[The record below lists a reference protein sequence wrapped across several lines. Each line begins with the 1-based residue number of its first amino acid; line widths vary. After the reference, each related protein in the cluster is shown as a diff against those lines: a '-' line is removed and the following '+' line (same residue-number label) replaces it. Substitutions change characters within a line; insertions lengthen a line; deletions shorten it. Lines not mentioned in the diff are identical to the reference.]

1 MLNWLQ
7 FVVFWLILVC
17 LRCIILPYYSYSLK
31 SSSIN
36 FFSSQM
42 AAKIILRAALY
53 GIITLA
59 VHNTFWA
66 APHDSLSQKEYKYL
80 FEKIRDAKTN
90 APLQKVYLE
99 SFLKKAKAGQDFEM
113 LVTAYKNYVDV
124 TDSDLKIMYTDSMV
138 IAARKSNDDKIIGAA
153 YLSRGIAFYGLK
165 KHELALENYLT
176 ASPFIEKSKDEY
188 LTYKLKYNI
197 AHEKYYLKKNEEAIQ
212 LFNSCLE
219 YFKGNN
225 ARAYLNTVHSLG
237 LCYNSEGNYGKS
249 EAMVTLGYEE
259 GSRLNNHS
267 MDGYFLHLDGQNQY
281 FIRNY
286 AQAIENLKKS
296 IPFIEEQGD
305 YANVAVADFY
315 IGKSYW
321 ALKRYDE
328 GLPYLKKVAQVFEE
342 REYIRPDLRENF
354 ELLIQF
360 YKKHNQPKQV
370 LFYVDRLLKAD
381 SLLISTHDHL
391 YDNIHKN
398 YDTKA
403 LVQEKKNVEEL
414 LKKERLKKQILIVSS
429 VILGVTSV
437 VFLFNW
443 LRNKRKERIFRELL
457 AYNKKETFKRE
468 KGTPRE
474 LDIAPDTVAKIL
486 QLLEKWE
493 KAMKFLEKDIT
504 LTTLAVYLET
514 NNRYASEI
522 ILFYR
527 EKSFS
532 KYLNDLKVDY
542 IIELLKTDKHKRLY
556 THDALANEVG
566 FSTTQR
572 FVSAFKARTRISPNY
587 FSAKIKKEIEDKNS

>member
-1 MLNWLQ
+1 M
-7 FVVFWLILVC
+7 VAFWLHLVC
-17 LRCIILPYYSYSLK
+17 LHCIILPYYSYSLK

-36 FFSSQM
+36 FFSLQM
-42 AAKIILRAALY
+42 AANKIFRVALY
-53 GIITLA
+53 GIIILA
-59 VHNTFWA
+59 VQNISGAT
-66 APHDSLSQKEYKYL
+66 PHDSLIQKEYKYL
-80 FEKIRDAKTN
+80 FDKIRKAENNTV
-90 APLQKVYLE
+90 LQKVYLE
-99 SFLKKAKAGQDFEM
+99 SFLKKAKAEQDFEM

-138 IAARKSNDDKIIGAA
+138 MAARKSGSDKIIGSA

-176 ASPFIEKSKDEY
+176 AGPFIERSKDEY
-188 LTYKLKYNI
+188 LNYKLKYNI

-219 YFKGNN
+219 YFRENN
-225 ARAYLNTVHSLG
+225 TRAYLNTLHSLG

-249 EAMVTLGYEE
+249 EAMVTFGYEE
-259 GSRLNNHS
+259 ASRLNNHS

-286 AQAIENLKKS
+286 TQAIENLKRS
-296 IPFIEEQGD
+296 IPAIEKQGD

-321 ALKRYDE
+321 SMKRYRE
-328 GLPYLKKVAQVFEE
+328 ALPYLKKVDKVFNE

-370 LFYVDRLLKAD
+370 LYYVDRLLMAD
-381 SLLISTHDHL
+381 SILISTHDHL

-414 LKKERLKKQILIVSS
+414 LKNERLKKQILIVSS

-457 AYNKKETFKRE
+457 EDNKKEAPKRE

-474 LDIAPDTVAKIL
+474 LDIAPVTVAKIL
-486 QLLEKWE
+486 HLLEKWE
-493 KAMKFLEKDIT
+493 RAMKFLEKDVT

-532 KYLNDLKVDY
+532 KYLNDLKVDH

-556 THDALANEVG
+556 THDALANEAG

-572 FVSAFKARTRISPNY
+572 FVTAFKARTRISPNY
-587 FSAKIKKEIEDKNS
+587 FSAKIRKEIEDMGI

>member
-1 MLNWLQ
+1 M
-7 FVVFWLILVC
+7 VAFWLILVC
-17 LRCIILPYYSYSLK
+17 LHFKILPYYSYSIK
-31 SSSIN
+31 SSGIN
-36 FFSSQM
+36 FFALQM
-42 AAKIILRAALY
+42 AANKIFRAVLY

-59 VHNTFWA
+59 VHNTFGA
-66 APHDSLSQKEYKYL
+66 DSHDSLSQKEYKYL
-80 FEKIRDAKTN
+80 FDKIRKAEKNT
-90 APLQKVYLE
+90 ALQKVYLE
-99 SFLKKAKAGQDFEM
+99 SFLKKAKAEQDFEM

-124 TDSDLKIMYTDSMV
+124 TDSDLKIMFTDSMV
-138 IAARKSNDDKIIGAA
+138 MAARKSGNDKIIGSA

-165 KHELALENYLT
+165 RHEQALENYLI
-176 ASPFIEKSKDEY
+176 AGPFIERSKDDY
-188 LTYKLKYNI
+188 LKYKLKYNI

-212 LFNSCLE
+212 LFNACLE
-219 YFKGNN
+219 YFKENN
-225 ARAYLNTVHSLG
+225 ARAYLNTLHSIG

-249 EAMVTLGYEE
+249 EAMVALGYKEA
-259 GSRLNNHS
+259 SRLNNHS

-286 AQAIENLKKS
+286 TQAIENLKRS
-296 IPFIEEQGD
+296 IPAIEEQGD

-321 ALKRYDE
+321 SMKRYRE
-328 GLPYLKKVAQVFEE
+328 ALPYLKKVDKVFDE

-370 LFYVDRLLKAD
+370 LYYVDRLLMAD
-381 SLLISTHDHL
+381 SILISTHDHL

-403 LVQEKKNVEEL
+403 LVQEKKNVEVL
-414 LKKERLKKQILIVSS
+414 LKKERLKKDVLVVSS

-437 VFLFNW
+437 VLLINW
-443 LRNKRKERIFRELL
+443 FRNRRKERIFRELL
-457 AYNKKETFKRE
+457 EDNKKETPKRE

-486 QLLEKWE
+486 HLLEKWE
-493 KAMKFLEKDIT
+493 KAMKFLEKDVT
-504 LTTLAVYLET
+504 LTTLAVSLET

-527 EKSFS
+527 EKSFT

-556 THDALANEVG
+556 THDALANEAG

-572 FVSAFKARTRISPNY
+572 FVSAFKGRTRISPNY
-587 FSAKIKKEIEDKNS
+587 FSAKIRKEIEDTYNNK

>member
-1 MLNWLQ
+1 
-7 FVVFWLILVC
+7 
-17 LRCIILPYYSYSLK
+17 
-31 SSSIN
+31 
-36 FFSSQM
+36 M
-42 AAKIILRAALY
+42 AAKIIFRASLY

-59 VHNTFWA
+59 VQNTFGA
-66 APHDSLSQKEYKYL
+66 SPHDSLSQKNYKYL
-80 FEKIRDAKTN
+80 FTKIRDEEHN
-90 APLQKVYLE
+90 AALQKVYLE
-99 SFLKKAKAGQDFEM
+99 SFLKKAKTEQNLEM

-138 IAARKSNDDKIIGAA
+138 IAARKSNDDKIIGSA

-176 ASPFIEKSKDEY
+176 ASPFIERSKDEY

-212 LFNSCLE
+212 LFNACLE
-219 YFKGNN
+219 YFKENN
-225 ARAYLNTVHSLG
+225 ARAYLNTLHSLG

-259 GSRLNNHS
+259 ASRLNNHS

-281 FIRNY
+281 CKRNY
-286 AQAIENLKKS
+286 AQAIENLKNS
-296 IPFIEEQGD
+296 IPVIEEQED

-321 ALKRYDE
+321 AMKRYRE
-328 GLPYLKKVAQVFEE
+328 ALPYLKKVAKVFDE
-342 REYIRPDLRENF
+342 REYIRPDLRQNF

-360 YKKHNQPKQV
+360 YKNHNQPEQV

-381 SLLISTHDHL
+381 SILISTHDHL

-414 LKKERLKKQILIVSS
+414 LEKERLKKEIFIVGS
-429 VILGVTSV
+429 VILGVISMS
-437 VFLFNW
+437 LLINW
-443 LRNKRKERIFRELL
+443 FRNRRKERIFRELL
-457 AYNKKETFKRE
+457 EDNKKEIPKRE

-486 QLLEKWE
+486 QLLQKWE
-493 KAMKFLEKDIT
+493 HDMKFLENDIT
-504 LTTLAVYLET
+504 LPALAVYLET
-514 NNRYASEI
+514 NIRYTSDI

-527 EKSFS
+527 HKKFS
-532 KYLNDLKVDY
+532 DYINDLKVDY
-542 IIELLKTDKHKRLY
+542 IIEQLKTDKHKRMY
-556 THDALANEVG
+556 THDALAKEAG

-572 FVSAFKARTRISPNY
+572 FVTAFKARTKLSPNY
-587 FSAKIKKEIEDKNS
+587 FSAKIRKEIEDTNKS

>member
-1 MLNWLQ
+1 M
-7 FVVFWLILVC
+7 VAFWLILVC
-17 LRCIILPYYSYSLK
+17 LHFKILPYYSYNIK

-36 FFSSQM
+36 FFALQM
-42 AAKIILRAALY
+42 AANNIFRVALY

-59 VHNTFWA
+59 VQNSFGA

-80 FEKIRDAKTN
+80 FTKIRDAGHN
-90 APLQKVYLE
+90 AALQKVYLE
-99 SFLKKAKAGQDFEM
+99 SFLKKAKTEQDLEM

-176 ASPFIEKSKDEY
+176 ASPFIERSKDEY
-188 LTYKLKYNI
+188 LIYKLKYNI

-212 LFNSCLE
+212 LFNACLE
-219 YFKGNN
+219 YFKENS
-225 ARAYLNTVHSLG
+225 ARAYLNTLHSLG

-259 GSRLNNHS
+259 ASRLNNHS

-281 FIRNY
+281 YKRNY

-296 IPFIEEQGD
+296 IPAIEEQGD
-305 YANVAVADFY
+305 YANVAVAYFY

-321 ALKRYDE
+321 AMKRYRE
-328 GLPYLKKVAQVFEE
+328 AVPYLKKVAKVFDD

-354 ELLIQF
+354 ELLIRF
-360 YKKHNQPKQV
+360 YKNHNQPKEV

-381 SLLISTHDHL
+381 SILVSTHDHL

-414 LKKERLKKQILIVSS
+414 LEKERLKKDIFIAGS

-437 VFLFNW
+437 VFLINW
-443 LRNKRKERIFRELL
+443 LRNRRKERIFRELL
-457 AYNKKETFKRE
+457 KDTKKETPKRE

-486 QLLEKWE
+486 HLLEKWE

-504 LTTLAVYLET
+504 LTSLAVYLET

-556 THDALANEVG
+556 THDALANEAG

-587 FSAKIKKEIEDKNS
+587 FSEKIRKEIEDTDKS